1 MYLYRTVFMLTYL
14 KKVLTKYSKVQM

>member
-1 MYLYRTVFMLTYL
+1 MYLYHIVFMLTYL